1 MEQVIS
7 LSQWQFAITSV
18 YHFFFVPLT
27 LGLSVLVAIMETL
40 YVRTGELTYKR
51 MAKFWGTLFV
61 INFAMG
67 VVTGIVQ
74 EFQFG
79 MNWSEY
85 SRLVGDV
92 FGIPLA
98 IEALVA
104 FFLESTFLGLWIF
117 GWDRISKKLHLAA
130 IWMVAFG
137 STLSA
142 LWILVANSF
151 MQAPPIGPNGEILKD
166 LGSLLSNPNVWVQF
180 PHTVFSGYVTGA
192 FFVLGISAY
201 HLIRK
206 NEVELFR
213 KSLNI
218 ATVFG
223 SIAILFVILIGH
235 SQAQNMVAVQP
246 MKMASAEALWNS
258 EDPASFSIFTIVNQ
272 QNRTNLIALP
282 RIPYVLSILAY
293 NRPYGE
299 VKGVLEL
306 QSLYE
311 TRYGPGNYIPDIN
324 IAYFS
329 FRIMVGAGFLMAAMA
344 AYLLIR
350 MLRKRHSSQVRF
362 LGLFVPAI
370 GLPYLA
376 NTFGWILTEMGR
388 QPWVVYG
395 ILKTQDAVSPNLTP
409 GMVLASLVAFTLVYG
424 LLMAADVYLIVKY
437 AKAGPP
443 QIIEERKVK
452 VTTADEAY
460 LE

>member
-27 LGLSVLVAIMETL
+27 LGLSILVAIMETL
-40 YVRTGELTYKR
+40 YVRSGDVTYKR
-51 MAKFWGTLFV
+51 MTKFWGTLFV

-117 GWDRISKKLHLAA
+117 GWDRISKKMHLAA
-130 IWMVAFG
+130 IWLVAAG

-151 MQAPPIGPNGEILKD
+151 MQAPPLAADGTVLKD
-166 LGSLLSNPNVWVQF
+166 LGSLLANPNVWVQF
-180 PHTVFSGYVTGA
+180 PHTIFSGYVTGA

-218 ATVFG
+218 ATVVG
-223 SIAILFVILIGH
+223 SSSILLVILVGH

-258 EDPASFSIFTIVNQ
+258 EDPASFSMFTIVDQ
-272 QNRTNLIALP
+272 QNRTNLVALP
-282 RIPYVLSILAY
+282 RIPYVLSILSY
-293 NRPYGE
+293 NRPMGE
-299 VKGVLEL
+299 VKGILDLQAEYEL
-306 QSLYE
+306 K
-311 TRYGPGNYIPDIN
+311 YGPGNYIPNIN

-329 FRIMVGAGFLMAAMA
+329 FRIMVGAGFLMLALA
-344 AYLLIR
+344 AYLLLR
-350 MLRKRHSSQVRF
+350 MLQKRPSSHLRL
-362 LGLFVPAI
+362 LGLFIPAI
-370 GLPYLA
+370 SLPYLA
-376 NTFGWILTEMGR
+376 NSFGWILTEMGR

-395 ILKTQDAVSPNLTP
+395 ILKTEDAVSPNLTA
-409 GMVLASLVAFTLVYG
+409 GMVIASLVAFTLVYG
-424 LLMAADVYLIVKY
+424 LLMIADVYLLTKY
-437 AKAGPP
+437 AKAGPAP
-443 QIIEERKVK
+443 VVEERKVK
-452 VTTADEAY
+452 TTTTEEAY